1 MVAQKSLSWDTVVE
15 RGKRNQNFS
24 LEKASV
30 QKEKTKRGQKTL
42 GECRTPGQIL
52 TEEEGGQ
59 EGQMLAER
67 AVQQRWGEAV
77 ALLTGQLWGL
87 CCRRFS
93 KKNGSGEGSRE
104 FILLFPET
112 LGT

>member
-30 QKEKTKRGQKTL
+30 QKEKTKRGQKTP

-52 TEEEGGQ
+52 TEGEGGQ

-67 AVQQRWGEAV
+67 AVQQRCGEAV

-87 CCRRFS
+87 CRRFS

-104 FILLFPET
+104 FILLFPEK